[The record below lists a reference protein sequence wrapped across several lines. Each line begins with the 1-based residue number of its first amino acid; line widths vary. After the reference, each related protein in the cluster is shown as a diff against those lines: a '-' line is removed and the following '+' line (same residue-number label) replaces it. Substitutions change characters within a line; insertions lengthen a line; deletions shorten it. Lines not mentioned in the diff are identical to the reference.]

1 MAKSAAAK
9 SAAKKKNRKLKRQ
22 IRKTVGALLMVSA
35 IAVAAVP
42 VPDISATPSD
52 FTEKIKVAVTSDHG
66 EITGQDSDAKKNPTD
81 GYFSSVPY
89 AQDIDGENAKVYTS
103 GDGMFQFAYT
113 QISTTERGAV
123 ILNFNNTSQS
133 DSITIPNRIEAYRK
147 YSPNVTF
154 EGYCLVSRNDELLG
168 YKVYEQRK
176 NSSGD
181 LLYETVRRIPDMT
194 TGSGNNVEELRDLTL
209 NQLIDNKDGTYS
221 YEYSQKYT
229 KEDGTTGTRTVT
241 CLAQKSVGE
250 VIKPCFYKQKS
261 EWEKLISTDADLYYL
276 TKKADGSD
284 DYGSEIGVNW
294 LPADVDTHWRI
305 DASVAYIGAEHI
317 EETDSG
323 WKVKKDGFRISP
335 TEGVFAGRTDI
346 TNLTIEASLMG
357 IADYAFYDCGTL
369 TDVTFQNG
377 SIETIG
383 NGAFAECRQLQNVSI
398 PRNALIKCI
407 GKDAFYGCKS
417 LQSFTVPDGL
427 EALGDCAFEGCEALT
442 TVTLTGSGR
451 PIALRRLGNHLFR
464 GCTALSSVEFPD
476 GYNETLDIDI
486 FEGCISLQY
495 VRLPLADSST
505 GTSIDFDVIHALDNT
520 NYPNCAKDEEGNPI
534 TGTDEEIKK
543 AIWKKFSNT
552 VPDSF
557 YFEGPEHSN
566 IHNTANDYSITF
578 KYPNQELYEKVVYEH
593 DADADKD
600 NPKGE
605 SAKTIYQVNNSGDLV
620 KFDVLDRATN
630 TPSKPDVITIPEQ
643 IGAFAIKRIGAG
655 SFNSQKLCDYL
666 TTVTIPASVTEIGDN
681 AFRGC
686 HKLETVV
693 FTDAT
698 TITTIGAEAFRT
710 QVTGCSHNKY
720 PDSNEYPELS
730 FYGAMLNSNNEDT
743 VPFQYAMNGTSKINN
758 DNTEDIWITCNS
770 DWPTLLQVRYND
782 GEAQL
787 VGYPRLLNSANSY
800 DETWAKEWVKENYP
814 IKAVG
819 DDVDEETANMVLNV
833 AKSLAG
839 ESVSLTPN
847 ESAFLSAATNLVIP
861 ASVDS
866 VEPGLFSGYTY
877 LYDKADTSQ
886 SYPILTKITKMDDGT
901 FEYYCREKQDDG
913 TWSEKWYKAILKDG
927 KYTGLDT
934 NSQLSTDDEI
944 IPDTNIKTILLNG
957 VNEVE
962 PYTFKEC
969 TGLKSADVIGSN
981 FLGDYAFEDCT
992 GLETVTLGTNLQDTG
1007 KRPFK
1012 GCGGPAQINCLEG
1025 GQFRYGESILYR
1037 TTGGGLEIVECLENR
1052 GKASSG
1058 TSYNVGPDELS
1069 GVASVKP
1076 EAFAECD
1083 SIASINMATTSV
1095 REIPEG
1101 CFKEMNLNSIILPDT
1116 LKRIEKDAFVDN
1128 QSNRFEVNFGKAELA
1143 VITPDAF
1150 EPASEDGEVY
1160 FICIQSPDSV
1170 PDVYAKD
1177 YEYIISTDKGLSIE
1191 YTVTFYNR
1199 PDFPYDTNAVLIP
1212 EGTQKVKAGASAIP
1226 PSSEGLTCNDES
1238 LSFIGWTN
1246 YENIQKDTEVY
1257 AIYGSPDYT
1266 VTFVDS
1272 FTNEQIGES
1281 QKVKRGQNAIP
1292 PSEDLIP
1299 QHEGYMFQGW
1309 NPAPTNI
1316 TGDTI
1321 CRAEYIKNDG
1331 TLHKVTY
1338 CAYDGTV
1345 LTTYTVAHEE
1355 DAPNIQAPV
1364 RDGYT
1369 FTGWMPAAYLTKVTE
1384 DRTVVATYQQGGGGN
1399 AGPNPSGGNGNGNN
1413 PNPSG
1418 GNGNNGN
1425 NNNANSS
1432 SSPKNSAAPT
1442 ATPADGKD
1450 VPKYTVTVS
1459 GGSGTGS
1466 YPAGAVVAINAYAM
1480 GVGQVFDKWTSST
1493 AGVGFADATATS
1505 TTFTMPAANVA
1516 ITATYKTGGAG
1527 NAATNSSGGSGGG
1540 GGSSTGTVNN
1550 GSTVEVSKPGISNTN
1565 VAGAT
1570 VTGATDNFVV
1580 KVSEDQAATDAA
1592 TSALQA
1598 RFGDLSRIKY
1608 FPMDI
1613 SLYDSTGRTK
1623 IADTSGI
1630 SVNLTLPLPDELI
1643 QYAGN
1648 NKMAAISGGAL
1659 EDLNARFTTVGG
1671 VPCINFTAT
1680 HFSPYV
1686 IYVDTANLTEA
1697 TIDSTP
1703 KTGDPI
1709 HPKWFLAIGMACIS
1723 LVLFFKRDKVVVKTK
1738 AA

>member
-1 MAKSAAAK
+1 MAKSVAAK
-9 SAAKKKNRKLKRQ
+9 GAAKKKNRKLKRQ

-42 VPDISATPSD
+42 VPDVSAYPYGPGDSNVAKS
-52 FTEKIKVAVTSDHG
+52 EKIKVAVTSEYGAIKTADVEREFASTIPYVKDVG
-66 EITGQDSDAKKNPTD
+66 AGTNGSDEI
-81 GYFSSVPY
+81 
-89 AQDIDGENAKVYTS
+89 IYTS
-103 GDGMFQFAYT
+103 GDGAFKFAYIGNVGNKEAIILQYT
-113 QISTTERGAV
+113 PVSTDGNL
-123 ILNFNNTSQS
+123 I
-133 DSITIPNRIEAYRK
+133 IPDTLEAYRQ
-147 YSPNVTF
+147 YADNRSSDY
-154 EGYCLVSRNDELLG
+154 YCLVSISDELLY
-168 YKVYEQRK
+168 YKTSRRKTENNKFVYRTLDRRPQIIITQDASGNKVENGALDNIEVTDVKDGKYTYEQTVTDNTAENGPVTTTRYVDTAVEEVWEDAYQPCYFRDINNWK
-176 NSSGD
+176 DKADNE
-181 LLYETVRRIPDMT
+181 LYFIPKTNDGKDSYDMT
-194 TGSGNNVEELRDLTL
+194 KIEQAV
-209 NQLIDNKDGTYS
+209 
-221 YEYSQKYT
+221 
-229 KEDGTTGTRTVT
+229 
-241 CLAQKSVGE
+241 
-250 VIKPCFYKQKS
+250 
-261 EWEKLISTDADLYYL
+261 
-276 TKKADGSD
+276 
-284 DYGSEIGVNW
+284 GSE
-294 LPADVDTHWRI
+294 HWRI
-305 DASVAYIGAEHI
+305 VANVAYIGGEKVIEH
-317 EETDSG
+317 EWDETMPDGSTEKRYA
-323 WKVKKDGFRISP
+323 WKIGDPITAP
-335 TEGVFAGRTDI
+335 DDGVFANRSSI
-346 TNLTIEASLMG
+346 TNLTMSDNLRG
-357 IADYAFYDCGTL
+357 VSDYAFYRCQTL
-369 TDVTFQNG
+369 SSVKF
-377 SIETIG
+377 SSKLETLG
-383 NGAFAECRQLQNVSI
+383 NGAFAECINLLNVDLAS
-398 PRNALIKCI
+398 NADLNAI
-407 GKDAFYGCKS
+407 GKDAFYDCRS
-417 LQSFTVPDGL
+417 LTSFTTNVGL
-427 EALGDCAFEGCEALT
+427 KAIGDCAFEGCTNLSTFNFAKEGEVGLQ
-442 TVTLTGSGR
+442 V
-451 PIALRRLGNHLFR
+451 LGNHIFR
-464 GCTALSSVEFPD
+464 NCSALGGIEFPSH
-476 GYNETLDIDI
+476 YAEELDIDM
-486 FEGCISLQY
+486 FQGCKSLQFI
-495 VRLPLADSST
+495 RTENSDLT
-505 GTSIDFDVIHALDNT
+505 FNHKHTDNSAG
-520 NYPNCAKDEEGNPI
+520 NYPNCIATEEDAWKDFN
-534 TGTDEEIKK
+534 
-543 AIWKKFSNT
+543 NT
-552 VPDSF
+552 VAGSF
-557 YFEGPEHSN
+557 YFESPIVSELHDLAKEWEV
-566 IHNTANDYSITF
+566 TY
-578 KYPNQELYEKVVYEH
+578 KYPDEELYEKVAHEH
-593 DADADKD
+593 DAIKD
-600 NPKGE
+600 EKDPEGE
-605 SAKTIYQVNNSGDLV
+605 SARVLYRVDNTGKIVRFEILPYKGGAATDL
-620 KFDVLDRATN
+620 
-630 TPSKPDVITIPEQ
+630 SHPDVITIPEMV
-643 IGAFAIKRIGAG
+643 GTFAISTLDEG
-655 SFNSQKLCDYL
+655 SFNNNSDLVK
-666 TTVTIPASVTEIGDN
+666 VTIPASVTTIGAN
-681 AFRGC
+681 VFKGC
-686 HKLETVV
+686 TNLKTVM
-693 FTDAT
+693 FNDAT
-698 TITTIGAEAFRT
+698 TITEIGPDAFRT
-710 QVTGCSHNKY
+710 QDGPGGWGGTGDEPKLY
-720 PDSNEYPELS
+720 
-730 FYGAMLNSNNEDT
+730 FVGAMYNNNNEDT
-743 VPFQYAMNGTSKINN
+743 VPFQYAMNGSSKINN
-758 DNTEDIWITCNS
+758 DNTKDLWITCHS
-770 DWPTLLQVRYND
+770 GWPTNLEVEYHEED
-782 GEAQL
+782 GVGEAQL
-787 VGYPRLLNSANSY
+787 VGYPRMMPDGVDLNNDTAV
-800 DETWAKEWVKENYP
+800 EAWAKEWVNNKLPYVTNDTE
-814 IKAVG
+814 KA
-819 DDVDEETANMVLNV
+819 DYAKMVFNV
-833 AKSLAG
+833 AKGQAS
-839 ESVSLTPN
+839 TPN
-847 ESAFLSAATNLVIP
+847 ESALDTAATNIVIP

-866 VEPGLFSGYTY
+866 IKPGLFSGYTEG
-877 LYDKADTSQ
+877 
-886 SYPILTKITKMDDGT
+886 DDG
-901 FEYYCREKQDDG
+901 EPKQEDTD
-913 TWSEKWYKAILKDG
+913 
-927 KYTGLDT
+927 YT
-934 NSQLSTDDEI
+934 
-944 IPDTNIKTILLNG
+944 PDTKLQRILING
-957 VNEVE
+957 VKEIE
-962 PYTFKEC
+962 PYTFK
-969 TGLKSADVIGSN
+969 G
-981 FLGDYAFEDCT
+981 CT
-992 GLETVTLGTNLQDTG
+992 GLEAADIIGSEMLGNYAFDECESLKTVTLGTNLKDTG

-1012 GCGGPAQINCLEG
+1012 GCEELTQINCLEG
-1025 GQFRYGESILYR
+1025 SLFRFNQSILYR
-1037 TTGGGLEIVECLENR
+1037 TTDSGVEIVECLENR
-1052 GKASSG
+1052 GTASTG

-1069 GVASVKP
+1069 GVTSVKP

-1083 SIASINMATTSV
+1083 SIASIDMGTTSV

-1101 CFKEMNLNSIILPDT
+1101 CFKEMDLNSIVLPDT
-1116 LKRIEKDAFVDN
+1116 LMSIQKDAFAGN
-1128 QSNRFEVNFGKAELA
+1128 AAKRLEVNFGKGNPG

-1150 EPASEDGEVY
+1150 EPKNDDDIKREVY
-1160 FICIQSPDSV
+1160 FICDQSPDSYPNV
-1170 PDVYAKD
+1170 FAKD
-1177 YEYIISTDKGLSIE
+1177 YSYIISTDKGLEIA
-1191 YTVTFYNR
+1191 YTVSFYNR

-1212 EGTQKVKAGASAIP
+1212 EGTQKVKRGEDAIP
-1226 PSSEGLTCNDES
+1226 PSSEGLKCNDES
-1238 LSFIGWTN
+1238 LAFIGWTN
-1246 YENIQKDTEVY
+1246 YKDIQKDTEVY

-1272 FTNEQIGES
+1272 FTNEQIGEP

-1399 AGPNPSGGNGNGNN
+1399 AGPNPSGGNGNGNGNN

-1432 SSPKNSAAPT
+1432 SSPKNSATPT